1 MLNLW
6 NVLDNNFTIVFLL
19 LSWFSNR
26 LFSFCLRWIIII
38 SLLYLLFISFY
49 FLFSFIFFVPS
60 RFSFLLNWRRILIF
74 KLLMLDGICWLN
86 LNNLE
91 WLSSLKIKNISS
103 KGRTYPE
110 CSLDRKN
117 INDDFIFWLYRIAVF
132 FRRTRTSWGA
142 HFRATDT
149 FFLVSLK

>member
-60 RFSFLLNWRRILIF
+60 RFSFLLNWRRIVAF
-74 KLLMLDGICWLN
+74 QLLMLDGICWLN

-91 WLSSLKIKNISS
+91 WLSSLKINNISS
-103 KGRTYPE
+103 YGRTYPE
-110 CSLDRKN
+110 CSLDGKN
-117 INDDFIFWLYRIAVF
+117 INYDFIFWLYRITVF